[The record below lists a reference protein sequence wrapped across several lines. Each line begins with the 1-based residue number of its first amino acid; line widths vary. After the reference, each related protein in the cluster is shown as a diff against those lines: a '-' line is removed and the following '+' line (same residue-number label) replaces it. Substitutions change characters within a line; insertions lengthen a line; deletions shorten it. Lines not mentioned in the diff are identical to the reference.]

1 VGLVLVPA
9 VTGDSK
15 TDLVAAV
22 AAVVLVGRFAV
33 SCHSC
38 WDSFDLF
45 PLLEWRSIGDW
56 DFVASWN
63 GTVADVAVLTPPP
76 YVSFS
81 RCGTFAEIVWV
92 VVFALPFKYL
102 NFLKI

>member
-1 VGLVLVPA
+1 M
-9 VTGDSK
+9 
-15 TDLVAAV
+15 
-22 AAVVLVGRFAV
+22 
-33 SCHSC
+33 
-38 WDSFDLF
+38 
-45 PLLEWRSIGDW
+45 
-56 DFVASWN
+56 ASWN

-81 RCGTFAEIVWV
+81 RCGTYVEISWV